1 MDQGQTEGTTK
12 EEVESQEEESPLFP
26 YEDMRRIVRDWIEAL
41 IRGDIQIPITKES
54 VKKGY
59 PGNRELFAQKTEA
72 EIFEL
77 IEIASGSNLQASR
90 FEQSKV
96 IKALFGYIIMFRQKG
111 MMTGTFSLSTELS
124 VKLEKLERIVGQLT
138 GTVEHLD
145 KFAPEL
151 QDLKEY
157 KPFFEQMR
165 RYLNKTEKEWDKGE
179 EAGKKDWR

>member
-1 MDQGQTEGTTK
+1 MDQGQTEGTAEK
-12 EEVESQEEESPLFP
+12 EVEPSEPPLFP

-41 IRGDIQIPITKES
+41 IRGAIALPITKES
-54 VKKGY
+54 VRKSVVSN
-59 PGNRELFAQKTEA
+59 PEAFALQTEA
-72 EIFEL
+72 DIFEL
-77 IEIASGSNLQASR
+77 IEIASGSNLRPSNYEPSR
-90 FEQSKV
+90 V

-111 MMTGTFSLSTELS
+111 MMIGTFPLSTELGA
-124 VKLEKLERIVGQLT
+124 KLEKLEQIVGKLT

-165 RYLNKTEKEWDKGE
+165 RYLSKTEKEWDKSE